1 MTIKRGILCEIFF
14 KDSKTGTP
22 TSLTG
27 RIEEKNLEEFDTN
40 ESDFISF
47 VKTCYPPILKDDIEN
62 IVLYDND
69 DGINFPVIH
78 GKLEFS
84 TPELA
89 KQKAEVS

>member
-1 MTIKRGILCEIFF
+1 MTLKRGILCEILFN
-14 KDSKTGTP
+14 DSKTGAP

-27 RIEEKNLEEFDTN
+27 RIYEKSLEEFN
-40 ESDFISF
+40 SSKSDFITF
-47 VKTCYPPILKDDIEN
+47 VKSCYPPILKDDIED

-69 DGINFPVIH
+69 DGIHFPVMH

-89 KQKAEVS
+89 KQKAKVS